1 MGFGVDVI
9 GRFLCLRIEAD
20 VSGDIKRVADHD
32 RFAEGQRGSGGGRG
46 LFEILPARVACDRAR
61 GANDAEQGCDG
72 DLGPHGVI
80 SFGAANLQ
88 STPAPPEIETRGC
101 AGSPHPAW

>member
-20 VSGDIKRVADHD
+20 VPGYVKRVADHD

-46 LFEILPARVACDRAR
+46 LLEIFSARIVRDRAR
-61 GANDAEQGCDG
+61 CANDAEQGCDG
-72 DLGPHGVI
+72 DLGPHGGI
-80 SFGAANLQ
+80 SFGAENLQ

-101 AGSPHPAW
+101 AGSGHPAW